1 MKIKI
6 SPSILAGDFANLGRD
21 TKRISESGADFV
33 HIDVMDGN
41 FVPNLTIGP
50 EVIKAIKPYSSIP
63 FDVHLMIE
71 SPEIF
76 VDDYI
81 NAGADIITFHLE
93 ASKDPHATISLIKS
107 KGIKAGISLMPKTEA
122 EDIFEFLESIDLVL
136 IMTVEPGFGGQRFM
150 ENQLKK
156 ISKISK
162 KAARLK
168 KDIII
173 SVDGGINDATA
184 RLAIENGANMLV
196 SGSWLFKQPSIEKA
210 VLDLKKIIC

>member
-1 MKIKI
+1 LKIKI